1 MTKLVIHHT
10 NFAKAIDKFCKYC
23 IIKEVDI
30 EIDMEK
36 YNMQQREKRMQYKG
50 FESLKKQDIKEQVF
64 EQLLMKIEM
73 GEWKP
78 GEKLPSENELT
89 KAMGV
94 SRITIR
100 EAIQKLVAINVVETF
115 QGKGT
120 FVKTVTSNSY
130 LKSMTPMLFLNNDDI
145 RAVLEYRKIIEVGI
159 IDILIEKATEK
170 DISILKKYLDKMSY
184 YYNKKNLGKYKE
196 YDLNFHMKL
205 YEMTDNPFIIKIS
218 NIAKDVMNSAMSGTL
233 TEQGAKD
240 GLEYHGKIIECIEN
254 RNAEELKKIT
264 KSMLDA
270 VEVEGVK

>member
-78 GEKLPSENELT
+78 GEKPPSENELT

-120 FVKTVTSNSY
+120 FVR
-130 LKSMTPMLFLNNDDI
+130 P
-145 RAVLEYRKIIEVGI
+145 
-159 IDILIEKATEK
+159 
-170 DISILKKYLDKMSY
+170 
-184 YYNKKNLGKYKE
+184 
-196 YDLNFHMKL
+196 
-205 YEMTDNPFIIKIS
+205 
-218 NIAKDVMNSAMSGTL
+218 
-233 TEQGAKD
+233 
-240 GLEYHGKIIECIEN
+240 
-254 RNAEELKKIT
+254 
-264 KSMLDA
+264 
-270 VEVEGVK
+270 